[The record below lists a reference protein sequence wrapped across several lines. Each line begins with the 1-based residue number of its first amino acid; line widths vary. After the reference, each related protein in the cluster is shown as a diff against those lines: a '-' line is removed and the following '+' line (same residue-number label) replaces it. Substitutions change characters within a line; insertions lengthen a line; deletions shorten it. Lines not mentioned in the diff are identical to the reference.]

1 VGDTPSAPG
10 ELDGSW
16 LWTITSATKEGP
28 VVLVE
33 LGLVEQRYKAVL
45 EVLEGAASVTDVAR
59 RYGVGRQTVHKWLR
73 RYATSGLA
81 GLVDKSSKP
90 DTCPHQMPPHIEAK
104 VLEMRR
110 LHPQWGP
117 RTILNRLVRAGVQ
130 PLPSRSA
137 IYRCLVR
144 HVLIDPKPRK
154 RKPSDYK
161 RWERSRP
168 MELWQMDVTLGVRL
182 ADGSRPS
189 VVTGIDD
196 HSRFCVCAQVVERA
210 TATPVCEALL
220 GAIGRHGRPE
230 AILSDNGKVFTGRFG
245 PGKGLVRFDRICSEH
260 GIRHLLT
267 APGSPTTT
275 GKVER
280 FHKTLKREFLDG
292 KVFATI
298 EEAQGAIDAWVS
310 NYNHVREH
318 QSLGDRPPIARFAL
332 ARREP
337 NDDDVVAPAVPTRA
351 GEKRLLRRVHRS
363 GKIDVLRFKYHVG
376 RHLSG
381 QTVEVFSREGLLEV
395 VHDGVVVATH
405 ARRHLLDE
413 EMRLHRAAIG
423 ASDPAPAG
431 AVVVRKVNGQG
442 SVSFAGT
449 QYRVGNAYRR
459 HSVELTVTRDT
470 VQISL
475 EGKLLRTHPKR
486 HDRGKEHGALGNPGG
501 RPDRVNAA

>member
-1 VGDTPSAPG
+1 M
-10 ELDGSW
+10 
-16 LWTITSATKEGP
+16 
-28 VVLVE
+28 LVE

-45 EVLEGAASVTDVAR
+45 EVTEGATTVTEVAR
-59 RYGVGRQTVHKWLR
+59 RYGVSRQTVHKWLV
-73 RYATSGLA
+73 RYATGGLA

-90 DTCPHQMPPHIEAK
+90 DSCPHQMPPTVEAK
-104 VLEMRR
+104 ILEMRR
-110 LHPQWGP
+110 AHPEWGP
-117 RTILNRLVRAGVQ
+117 RTLLNRLIRAGIE

-144 HVLIDPKPRK
+144 HTLLEPKPRK
-154 RKPSDYK
+154 RRPSDYK

-182 ADGSRPS
+182 VDGSRPS
-189 VVTGIDD
+189 VVTGVDD
-196 HSRFCVCAQVVERA
+196 HSRFCICAKVVARA
-210 TATPVCEALL
+210 TATPVCAALL
-220 GAIGRHGRPE
+220 EAMERHGRPE

-245 PGKGLVRFDRICSEH
+245 PGTGLVRFDRICQEH

-275 GKVER
+275 GKIER

-292 KVFATI
+292 KVFASLD
-298 EEAQGAIDAWVS
+298 EAQAAIDTWVHD
-310 NYNHVREH
+310 YNHTREH
-318 QSLGDRPPIARFAL
+318 QSLGNQPPNARFVL
-332 ARREP
+332 RRREP
-337 NDDDVVAPAVPTRA
+337 VEYADDEPTPTTRP
-351 GEKRLLRRVHRS
+351 GETRLLRRVHQN
-363 GKIDVLRFKYHVG
+363 GKVDVLRFKYHVG

-381 QTVEVFSREGLLEV
+381 QTVEVFSRHGLLEIF
-395 VHDGVVVATH
+395 HDGVLVATH
-405 ARRHLLDE
+405 ARRHLADE
-413 EMRLHRAAIG
+413 EMRLHRAALA
-423 ASDPAPAG
+423 ASDPTPTG

-459 HSVELTVTRDT
+459 RSVELTIARDT

-475 EGKLLRTHPKR
+475 DGKLLRTHPKR

>member
-1 VGDTPSAPG
+1 M
-10 ELDGSW
+10 
-16 LWTITSATKEGP
+16 
-28 VVLVE
+28 
-33 LGLVEQRYKAVL
+33 
-45 EVLEGAASVTDVAR
+45 LEGAASVTDVAR
-59 RYGVGRQTVHKWLR
+59 RYGVGRQTVHRWLR
-73 RYATSGLA
+73 CYATSGLA

-90 DTCPHQMPPHIEAK
+90 DTCPHQMAPHIEAK
-104 VLEMRR
+104 VLELRR

-117 RTILNRLVRAGVQ
+117 RTILSRLARAGVE

-137 IYRCLVR
+137 IYRRLVR
-144 HVLIDPKPRK
+144 HVLLEPKPRK

-168 MELWQMDVTLGVRL
+168 MELWQMDITLGVRL

-196 HSRFCVCAQVVERA
+196 HSRFCVCAKVVERA

-220 GAIGRHGRPE
+220 EAIDRHGRPE

-245 PGKGLVRFDRICSEH
+245 PGTGIVRFDRICSEH

-292 KVFATI
+292 KVFTSI
-298 EEAQGAIDAWVS
+298 EEAQGAIDGWVS
-310 NYNHVREH
+310 DYNHVH
-318 QSLGDRPPIARFAL
+318 
-332 ARREP
+332 RR
-337 NDDDVVAPAVPTRA
+337 
-351 GEKRLLRRVHRS
+351 
-363 GKIDVLRFKYHVG
+363 Y
-376 RHLSG
+376 
-381 QTVEVFSREGLLEV
+381 
-395 VHDGVVVATH
+395 
-405 ARRHLLDE
+405 
-413 EMRLHRAAIG
+413 
-423 ASDPAPAG
+423 
-431 AVVVRKVNGQG
+431 
-442 SVSFAGT
+442 
-449 QYRVGNAYRR
+449 
-459 HSVELTVTRDT
+459 SVELTITRDT